1 VCHKNDDTERVD
13 NLNRV
18 ELPAIFKAKNSAT
31 RLYNLHPKQPT
42 SDNSKIAKQFYLRFR
57 YSQYC
62 QPSVFQ
68 QSQFGTIHLQEEQ
81 FGVTN
86 APLTSVALKPTR
98 LLICYHPIYIAIE
111 YPM

>member
-1 VCHKNDDTERVD
+1 MCHKNDDTERVD